1 MAQPSFRHVVTAA
14 FRWSLPAWAVLAFF
28 AGSAMLPVGMAVIA
42 GTIVFVATG
51 ALAWRP
57 AARQALLQQQLER
70 LLRPEADTAETAERL
85 AEVYAPFAQGGPLSD
100 LAAIVQRL
108 ERSWGRERRML
119 GEGLQSAALLFD
131 ALPDPLVTIDRQARI
146 VYANASARD
155 LLAAGQRNNLEGRDI
170 SSVLRQPPLLQAV
183 GEVLA
188 GAGERIVEFSRHDHV
203 EQVFEA
209 RLEPI
214 ADDTVGK
221 DEARAVMVL
230 RDITSQRRSEQMRA
244 DFVANVSHELRT
256 PLSSLIGFIETLQG
270 PARDDPEA
278 QERFLELMQTQAARM
293 SRLVADLLSLSRIEM
308 NEHTLP
314 NDQVSLKPLIE
325 SVCDLLKPRARE
337 RSVTVELS
345 LDAVGEPVPGSDE
358 ELTQL
363 FQNLIENAI
372 KYGREG
378 TAVRVEAQRRDGAV
392 SIAVIDSGEGIPRE
406 HLPRLT
412 ERFYRVDTA
421 RSREMGGTGLGLAI
435 VKHIVN
441 RHRGELKIRSEAGV
455 GSTFEVMLPT
465 ENPARVG
472 GTARQAAARGS

>member
-1 MAQPSFRHVVTAA
+1 MTAA
-14 FRWSLPAWAVLAFF
+14 LRWSLPGWLVLAFL
-28 AGSAMLPVGMAVIA
+28 AGSGAVQI
-42 GTIVFVATG
+42 GTAIIGSAIIFVLTG
-51 ALAWRP
+51 AISWRP
-57 AARQALLQQQLER
+57 AARLALLQGRLER
-70 LLRPEADTAETAERL
+70 LQQPENGVIEDADRL
-85 AEVYAPFAQGGPLSD
+85 AEIYAPFARGGPLVD
-100 LAAIVQRL
+100 LAAIIQRL
-108 ERSWGRERRML
+108 ERSWGRERRVL
-119 GEGLQSAALLFD
+119 VDGLQSAALLFD

-146 VYANASARD
+146 VYANAAARD
-155 LLAAGQRNNLEGRDI
+155 LLAGGRRNDLEGRDI
-170 SSVLRQPPLLQAV
+170 SSVLRQPQLLQAV
-183 GEVLA
+183 SEVLA
-188 GAGERIVEFSRHDHV
+188 GAGERIVEFSRPDRV

-214 ADDTVGK
+214 ADGTVGA
-221 DEARAVMVL
+221 DDARAVMVL
-230 RDITSQRRSEQMRA
+230 RDVTSLRRSERMRA

-278 QERFLELMQTQAARM
+278 QERFLALMQSQSARM

-314 NDQVSLKPLIE
+314 NDEVSLKPLVE
-325 SVCDLLKPRARE
+325 SVADLLKPRARE
-337 RSVTVELS
+337 RNVTVELD
-345 LDAVGEPVPGSDE
+345 LEAIAEPVPGSDE

-378 TAVRVEAQRRDGAV
+378 STVRVEAHRSEPTV

-441 RHRGELKIRSEAGV
+441 RHRGELRIRSEAGI
-455 GSTFEVMLPT
+455 GSTFEVILPT
-465 ENPARVG
+465 ALPVRASISARRAPAG
-472 GTARQAAARGS
+472 ES